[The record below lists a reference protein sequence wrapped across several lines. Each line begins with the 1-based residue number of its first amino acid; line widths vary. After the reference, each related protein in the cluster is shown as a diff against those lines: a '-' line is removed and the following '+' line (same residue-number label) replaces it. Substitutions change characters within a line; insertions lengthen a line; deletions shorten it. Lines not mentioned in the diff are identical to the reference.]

1 MFRARGVWCL
11 LGALLAVLFAGL
23 PPTAAV
29 GGPPKAAGVTTTF
42 ARATALVPAAPV
54 PAASSRPATTPRP
67 AASVGSGQ
75 GPSCAPGG
83 GDHGRIPAVP
93 PRCGDPQHAAP
104 AARVA
109 AEQPAAWRTTP
120 VRVLVRGPDRSTP
133 GPVELSVLR
142 V

>member
-11 LGALLAVLFAGL
+11 LGALLAVLLAGI
-23 PPTAAV
+23 PATAAV
-29 GGPPKAAGVTTTF
+29 GGPPKAAGATTTF
-42 ARATALVPAAPV
+42 ARATALVPTAPV
-54 PAASSRPATTPRP
+54 PASSRPATTPRP

-104 AARVA
+104 AARGA